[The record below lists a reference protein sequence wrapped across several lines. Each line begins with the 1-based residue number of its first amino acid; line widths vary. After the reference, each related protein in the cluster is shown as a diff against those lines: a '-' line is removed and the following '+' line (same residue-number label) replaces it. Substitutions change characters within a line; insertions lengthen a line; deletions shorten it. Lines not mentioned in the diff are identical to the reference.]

1 MALFSCVILI
11 LEVDESFL
19 LPLSTKMI
27 NTNNINNKLKTLMT
41 VDSDYKY
48 KILYHD
54 ETVVYSYIVQTTF
67 KMTSCAF
74 NLQNMM

>member
-19 LPLSTKMI
+19 LPLI
-27 NTNNINNKLKTLMT
+27 NNINNKLKTLMT

-48 KILYHD
+48 IILYHD
-54 ETVVYSYIVQTTF
+54 ETSGV
-67 KMTSCAF
+67 
-74 NLQNMM
+74 